1 MQTVS
6 AGKDL
11 HFCLDRQFTSA
22 EQCTEIWRLL
32 GCDYQ
37 WLQIS
42 PGPLNGR
49 IRVERQQGMILVSI
63 QADQALLVQGARNP
77 DWVPFTLEHTDNI
90 AEHRHFGEALS
101 PRTLGGFN
109 TRLDQ
114 TLLRTSPGGSQ
125 IGAVLL
131 DRRRIEQMAALDPF
145 GRLQDHLDGSN
156 TAVLS
161 EASHQGLKLLME
173 PPAWQGFDAHGCFQA
188 DLLEAQLFDA
198 LASEPDSCLRPV
210 TQTHRS
216 DLVREVVEFSFRNRQ
231 TPMTLQEVCRAL
243 FTTKTTLT
251 VSCREMFGFG
261 PMLLLKRVRLQQV
274 HHVLSNPDLQR
285 QLGCRTIHAVA
296 SYFGFYSRNHFSR
309 DYRALFGESP
319 RDTLHHSAA

>member
-1 MQTVS
+1 MQTAS
-6 AGKDL
+6 AGKDV

-22 EQCTEIWRLL
+22 EQCTEIWKFL

-37 WLQIS
+37 WVQIS
-42 PGPLNGR
+42 SGPMKGR
-49 IRVERQQGMILVSI
+49 IRVECQKEMILVSVE
-63 QADQALLVQGARNP
+63 ADQALLVQGGRNP
-77 DWVPFTLEHTDNI
+77 DWVPFTIEHTDNI
-90 AEHRHFGEALS
+90 SEHRHFGEALS

-125 IGAVLL
+125 IGAALL
-131 DRRRIEQMAALDPF
+131 HRRRIEAMSALDPR
-145 GRLQDHLDGSN
+145 GRLHDQLDGSN

-161 EASHQGLKLLME
+161 EASHDEIKQLMA
-173 PPAWQGFDAHGCFQA
+173 PPAWEGVDAPRGFQA

-198 LASEPDSCLRPV
+198 LVSDTDSCLRPV
-210 TQTHRS
+210 MQTHRS
-216 DLVREVVEFSFRNRQ
+216 DLVREIVEYSFRNRQ
-231 TPMTLQEVCRAL
+231 VPMTLQQVCEAL

-261 PMLLLKRVRLQQV
+261 PMMLLKRVRLQQV

-285 QLGCRTIHAVA
+285 QLGCRTIHAVS

-319 RDTLHHSAA
+319 RDTLQQSAA

>member
-1 MQTVS
+1 MQIVS
-6 AGKDL
+6 AGKEEQL
-11 HFCLDRQFTSA
+11 CLDRRFTSA
-22 EQCTEIWRLL
+22 EQCTEIWRFL

-37 WLQIS
+37 WIQLS
-42 PGPLNGR
+42 PGPMKGR
-49 IRVERQQGMILVSI
+49 IRVMCQQDMILVSI
-63 QADQALLVQGARNP
+63 QADQALLVQGGRNP
-77 DWVPFTLEHTDNI
+77 DWVPFTIEHSDNI
-90 AEHRHFGEALS
+90 AEHRHFGEAVS

-125 IGAVLL
+125 IGAALL
-131 DRRRIEQMAALDPF
+131 HRRRIESMATFDPC
-145 GRLQDHLDGSN
+145 GRFKDHLDGSN

-161 EASHQGLKLLME
+161 KNSHDQLKQLMAV
-173 PPAWQGFDAHGCFQA
+173 PAWKGADAPGSFQA

-198 LASEPDSCLRPV
+198 LVSETGSCVRPV

-231 TPMTLQEVCRAL
+231 TPMTLQEVCGAL

-285 QLGCRTIHAVA
+285 QLGCCTIHAVS

-319 RDTLHHSAA
+319 RDTLHRSAA